1 MTITSLPFPCSH
13 SPFLQNRKDKG
24 RNKEREKYMLL
35 KRIEIRNLRKIK
47 QAEIEFHGKTVQVIQ
62 GLNKSGK
69 STIGQ
74 AIALTLGG
82 VKEVSPG
89 IIKLGENEAEV
100 IAYTDDGL
108 KIRTIINE
116 DKVNQDVSILNE
128 SSGRYAKV
136 SGGVRAFIDSIRS
149 NLEAP
154 FAIKDWTDEAII
166 ELIKERSG
174 FGDVIENLDEEIKAL
189 EEERTQIGRDKRKK
203 GTPEKVEKVVHAQ
216 SIDELIKK
224 KEIIKNKIEEKTSYY
239 QEINTTIRNAEI
251 KDITTFERYVL
262 SLQEALAI
270 AREIEEREETKYTKN
285 DIEKID
291 NEILEWNKVEA
302 KANLYDKYLAD
313 CEEIK
318 KLEDLYQD
326 FTNKIEAKRKEREEV
341 LKGMELGIKGLEIT
355 EDGKLIHNG
364 VLRGITKTNAIGNW
378 STAQTLQVLF
388 LLGLRF
394 CGKLKVMVVDN
405 AESLDEV
412 HTKLISELAE
422 KHGFLII
429 MLKVGSIPEEM
440 EENIIYIKDGS
451 IMKEGDLL

>member
-1 MTITSLPFPCSH
+1 
-13 SPFLQNRKDKG
+13 
-24 RNKEREKYMLL
+24 MLL

-47 QAEIEFHGKTVQVIQ
+47 QAEIEFHGETVQVIQ

-89 IIKLGENEAEV
+89 MIKLGENEAEV

-108 KIRTIINE
+108 KIRTVINE
-116 DKVNQDVSILNE
+116 DKVNQDVSRLNE

-174 FGDVIENLDEEIKAL
+174 VGDVIENLDEEIKAL

-318 KLEDLYQD
+318 KLEDSYQD

>member
-1 MTITSLPFPCSH
+1 
-13 SPFLQNRKDKG
+13 
-24 RNKEREKYMLL
+24 MLL

>member
-1 MTITSLPFPCSH
+1 ME
-13 SPFLQNRKDKG
+13 RG
-24 RNKEREKYMLL
+24 RYMLL

-47 QAEIEFHGKTVQVIQ
+47 QAEIEFHGKSVKVIQ

-89 IIKLGENEAEV
+89 MIKLGESEAEV

-108 KIRTIINE
+108 KIRTVINE
-116 DKVNQDVSILNE
+116 DKVNQDVSRLNE
-128 SSGRYAKV
+128 STGRYEKV

-174 FGDVIENLDEEIKAL
+174 VGNIIEELDKEIKSL
-189 EEERTQIGRDKRKK
+189 EEERTQIGREKKKK
-203 GTPEKVEKVVHAQ
+203 GTPEKVEKISHGEP
-216 SIDELIKK
+216 IDELIKRKEVIK
-224 KEIIKNKIEEKTSYY
+224 KKIEEKTSYY
-239 QEINTTIRNAEI
+239 KEINHMIINAEI
-251 KDITTFERYVL
+251 SDLKTFEMYI
-262 SLQEALAI
+262 SKLQEALAI
-270 AREIEEREETKYTKN
+270 AREMEEREERVYSKD

-291 NEILEWNKVEA
+291 NEILEWNKTEA

-318 KLEDLYQD
+318 KLDDLYQD
-326 FTNKIEAKRKEREEV
+326 FTKKIDAKRKERKEV
-341 LKGMELGIKGLEIT
+341 LNSMELGINGLEIT
-355 EDGKLIHNG
+355 DDGKLLHNG
-364 VLRGITKTNAIGNW
+364 VLRGITKTNPIGNW

-412 HTKLISELAE
+412 RTKLISELAE
-422 KHGFLII
+422 KHDFLII
-429 MLKVGSIPEEM
+429 MLKVGGIPEDL
-440 EENIIYIKDGS
+440 EENIIYIKDGN
-451 IMKEGDLL
+451 IVKEGELL

>member
-1 MTITSLPFPCSH
+1 
-13 SPFLQNRKDKG
+13 
-24 RNKEREKYMLL
+24 MLL

-47 QAEIEFHGKTVQVIQ
+47 QAEIEFHGKSVQVIQ

-89 IIKLGENEAEV
+89 MIKLGENEAEV

-116 DKVNQDVSILNE
+116 NKVNQDVSRLNE
-128 SSGRYAKV
+128 SSGRYARV

-149 NLEAP
+149 NLETP

-174 FGDVIENLDEEIKAL
+174 MGDVIENLDEEIKVL
-189 EEERTQIGRDKRKK
+189 EEERTRVGRDKRKK
-203 GTPEKVEKVVHAQ
+203 GIPEKVEEVVHSQ

-224 KEIIKNKIEEKTSYY
+224 KEVIKIKIAEKESYYKEINNKIRSVEIKN
-239 QEINTTIRNAEI
+239 I
-251 KDITTFERYVL
+251 KTFEEYI
-262 SLQEALAI
+262 SNLQEALAI
-270 AREIEEREETKYTKN
+270 AREIEEREGTVYSKE

-291 NEILEWNKVEA
+291 NEILEWNKIEA

-318 KLEDLYQD
+318 KLEDSYQD
-326 FTNKIEAKRKEREEV
+326 FTNQIEAKRKEREEV
-341 LKGMELGIKGLEIT
+341 LNSMKLGIKGLEIT
-355 EDGKLIHNG
+355 ENGQLIHNG

-451 IMKEGDLL
+451 IVKEGDLL

>member
-1 MTITSLPFPCSH
+1 ME
-13 SPFLQNRKDKG
+13 RG
-24 RNKEREKYMLL
+24 RYMLL

-47 QAEIEFHGKTVQVIQ
+47 QAEIEFHGKSVKVIQ

-89 IIKLGENEAEV
+89 MIKLGESEAEV

-108 KIRTIINE
+108 KIRTVINE
-116 DKVNQDVSILNE
+116 DKVNQDVSRLNE
-128 SSGRYAKV
+128 STGRYEKV

-174 FGDVIENLDEEIKAL
+174 VGNIIEELDKEIKSL
-189 EEERTQIGRDKRKK
+189 EEERTQIGREKKKK
-203 GTPEKVEKVVHAQ
+203 GTPEKVEKISHGEP
-216 SIDELIKK
+216 IDELIKRKEVIK
-224 KEIIKNKIEEKTSYY
+224 KKIEEKTSYY
-239 QEINTTIRNAEI
+239 KEINHMIINAEI
-251 KDITTFERYVL
+251 SDLKTFEMYI
-262 SLQEALAI
+262 SKLQEALAI
-270 AREIEEREETKYTKN
+270 AREMEEREERVYSKD

-291 NEILEWNKVEA
+291 NEILEWNKTEA

-318 KLEDLYQD
+318 KLDDLYQD
-326 FTNKIEAKRKEREEV
+326 FTKKIDAKRKERKEV
-341 LKGMELGIKGLEIT
+341 LNSMELGINGLEIT
-355 EDGKLIHNG
+355 DDGKLLHNG
-364 VLRGITKTNAIGNW
+364 VLRGITKTNPIGNW

-422 KHGFLII
+422 KHDFLII
-429 MLKVGSIPEEM
+429 MLKVGGIPEDL
-440 EENIIYIKDGS
+440 EENIIYIKDGN
-451 IMKEGDLL
+451 IVKEGELL